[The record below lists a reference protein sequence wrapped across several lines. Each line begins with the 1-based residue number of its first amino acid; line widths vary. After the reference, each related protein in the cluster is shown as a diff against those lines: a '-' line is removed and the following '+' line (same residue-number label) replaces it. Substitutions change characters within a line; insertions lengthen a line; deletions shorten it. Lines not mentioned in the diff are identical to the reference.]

1 MRVTMKDVAQKVGVS
16 SATVSLV
23 LNRKENRI
31 PDETKQKIFDA
42 ARELGYETKRQKSL
56 VENKYGRNVIAVIYS
71 EVDHALSEE
80 CLKGIEEYAYI
91 YEYSVIQFY
100 NMNSSAKCIEQIW
113 LAASLGA
120 AGIILIPPTDMNTD
134 GNNVL
139 LGKALKEC
147 GVPFM
152 LLDRAIYEV
161 FCDFVTLD
169 NKLSA
174 NMATEYLISHGHREV
189 GLIVG
194 KRNIYNTRKRV
205 EGFAEALTL
214 NGIEHKDEM
223 LYFGEYQRETGYQGA
238 EQFCRQGIKAI
249 VSCNA
254 ETSLG
259 IYAYAKEHGL
269 KIGEDLSLINV
280 GNMREAKWLAPAL
293 TCIFQ
298 PGEQMGRKAAEVIIK
313 LINNDDA
320 KTVKTNY
327 FTPYL
332 VEGESVKDLRG

>member
-91 YEYSVIQFY
+91 YEYSVIQLY

-152 LLDRAIYEV
+152 LLDRAIYDV
-161 FCDFVTLD
+161 FCNFVTLD

-174 NMATEYLISHGHREV
+174 NMATEYLISHGHRQV

-214 NGIEHKDEM
+214 NGIEHKEEM

-238 EQFCRQGIKAI
+238 EQLIGLGIKAI

-269 KIGEDLSLINV
+269 KIGEELSLINV
-280 GNMREAKWLAPAL
+280 GNMRKAKWLAPAL

>member
-91 YEYSVIQFY
+91 YEYSVIQLY

-152 LLDRAIYEV
+152 LLDRAIYDV
-161 FCDFVTLD
+161 FCNFVTLD

-174 NMATEYLISHGHREV
+174 NMATEYLISHGHRQV

-214 NGIEHKDEM
+214 NGIEHKEEM
-223 LYFGEYQRETGYQGA
+223 LYFGEYQRETGYRGA
-238 EQFCRQGIKAI
+238 EQLIGLGIKAI

-269 KIGEDLSLINV
+269 KIGEELSLINV

>member
-91 YEYSVIQFY
+91 YEYSVIQLY

-120 AGIILIPPTDMNTD
+120 AGIILITPTDMNTD

-147 GVPFM
+147 VVPFM
-152 LLDRAIYEV
+152 LLDRAIYDV
-161 FCDFVTLD
+161 FCNFVTLD

-174 NMATEYLISHGHREV
+174 NMATEYLISHGHRQV

-214 NGIEHKDEM
+214 NGIEHKEEM
-223 LYFGEYQRETGYQGA
+223 LYFGEYQRETGYRGA
-238 EQFCRQGIKAI
+238 EQLISLGIKAI

-269 KIGEDLSLINV
+269 KIGEELSLINV

>member
-1 MRVTMKDVAQKVGVS
+1 MRVTIKDVAEKVGVS
-16 SATVSLV
+16 STAVSLV

-42 ARELGYETKRQKSL
+42 AAELGYETKKQKSL
-56 VENKYGRNVIAVIYS
+56 AENKYGQNIIAVIYA
-71 EVDHALSEE
+71 EIDNALSEE
-80 CLKGIEEYAYI
+80 CLKGIEEYAYV

-100 NMNSSAKCIEQIW
+100 CMNSSEKCIEQIW
-113 LAASLGA
+113 LAASIGA
-120 AGIILIPPTDMNTD
+120 AGIILIPPTDMNTA

-139 LGKALKEC
+139 LGKALRTC

-152 LLDRAIYEV
+152 LLDRAIYDV

-174 NMATEYLISHGHREV
+174 SMATEYLLNHGHRDV

-194 KRNIYNTRKRV
+194 KQNIYNTRKRV

-214 NGIEHKDEM
+214 NGIAHREDALH
-223 LYFGEYQRETGYQGA
+223 FGEYVRETGYQGA
-238 EQFCRQGIKAI
+238 DNLITHGIKAI

-254 ETSLG
+254 EISLG
-259 IYAYAKEHGL
+259 IYEYVKNKGL
-269 KIGEDLSLINV
+269 QIGADISLISL

-313 LINNDDA
+313 LINNDDI

-332 VEGESVKDLRG
+332 IEGRSVKKITE